1 MLNINILIYIHSE
14 YTSVYSLPCGL
25 FHGSECIPDTELK
38 TQPVARRRY
47 SLAEIDPNASGHFEL
62 RSNPNLNF
70 HEASSAEAHLRRF
83 LIGCLKDF
91 SITLGKSVE
100 NVLILVKIPTEKK
113 MILHFSPVLETM
125 L

>member
-38 TQPVARRRY
+38 TQPVARRCY

-91 SITLGKSVE
+91 SITLGK
-100 NVLILVKIPTEKK
+100 
-113 MILHFSPVLETM
+113 MY
-125 L
+125 